1 MCTVMS
7 CLIKRTEAE
16 ISSKV
21 YLTIHKLIITEDRGL
36 FQTCNIVQLGN
47 VRISLFFFDKNL
59 KGFQAPS
66 ATSTISN

>member
-21 YLTIHKLIITEDRGL
+21 YLTIHKLIITEDK
-36 FQTCNIVQLGN
+36 IVSNLQHST
-47 VRISLFFFDKNL
+47 VR
-59 KGFQAPS
+59 
-66 ATSTISN
+66 